1 MFKLF
6 IARLRW
12 GKLSQEQLDE
22 IKTLPFNEV
31 CKRPYLCPKL
41 SKYYG

>member
-6 IARLRW
+6 IAKLRW

-22 IKTLPFNEV
+22 LKKLSFSQV
-31 CKRPYLCPKL
+31 CSRPYLAPKL
-41 SKYYG
+41 YKHY

>member
-22 IKTLPFNEV
+22 LKTLPFNEV
-31 CKRPYLCPKL
+31 CKRPYLAPKL
-41 SKYYG
+41 YKHY